1 MRRSREIGF
10 VVLGIIFFALIL
22 AILPSDEP
30 VNEGNTLTEWVDQI
44 YTTYDGG
51 DTNTPAALAIRQMG
65 TNALP
70 HLMRLVQPQTSPVTF
85 DVRQHPFDVR
95 QHQAA
100 IAFYYLGSIAEPAIL
115 DLSLMLTNS
124 SGGCPAGKALG
135 GIGPKSF
142 DTLTTALTSTNLIV
156 QQQAVAGLGVMRIRG
171 NSHIP
176 ILLAKTKIP
185 QLRQAAIAA
194 LGDARQAPDRTLSTL
209 IDALNDTNLNVR
221 LLSAVSLGEYGARAK
236 SATPAL
242 LRLMSSRNKAM
253 EARFARSAIEKID
266 PAARAEFDESS
277 N

>member
-70 HLMRLVQPQTSPVTF
+70 HLMRLVQPQTSPVT
-85 DVRQHPFDVR
+85 FDVR

-242 LRLMSSRNKAM
+242 LRLMSSRNKSM

-266 PAARAEFDESS
+266 PAALAEVDESS